1 MRHGFRSILWRII
14 GLQVFALAAAAV
26 AVPLAINFLL
36 NATVATF
43 ENRTLRAHAD
53 TIATYLAP
61 RDTGWTLD
69 LPADLQ
75 TFYLHGFNGFAYS
88 VIDSQGRVIST
99 SLRDGAPIVRSDDR
113 PAGPVYFNHRNGKAI
128 YYGAKIPVRRGGR
141 TVWIEVA
148 QDLEHPDVIVDDI
161 VADFLRRIAWFI
173 IPIMAVLL
181 VTDIIIVRRALKPI
195 LLASKRAGSIDPA
208 NLELRLPLQD
218 IPSEILPLV
227 QAVNQAL
234 DRLQN
239 GFQTLR
245 NFTAD
250 AAHELRTPLSV
261 LRLRVDTTL
270 SQESAGPLRKDIAAM
285 SQVVISYWQSLNWKR
300 R

>member
-113 PAGPVYFNHRNGKAI
+113 PSQPGLFQPPKRQGN
-128 YYGAKIPVRRGGR
+128 
-141 TVWIEVA
+141 
-148 QDLEHPDVIVDDI
+148 L
-161 VADFLRRIAWFI
+161 LRR
-173 IPIMAVLL
+173 
-181 VTDIIIVRRALKPI
+181 
-195 LLASKRAGSIDPA
+195 KR
-208 NLELRLPLQD
+208 
-218 IPSEILPLV
+218 
-227 QAVNQAL
+227 
-234 DRLQN
+234 
-239 GFQTLR
+239 
-245 NFTAD
+245 
-250 AAHELRTPLSV
+250 
-261 LRLRVDTTL
+261 
-270 SQESAGPLRKDIAAM
+270 
-285 SQVVISYWQSLNWKR
+285 
-300 R
+300 